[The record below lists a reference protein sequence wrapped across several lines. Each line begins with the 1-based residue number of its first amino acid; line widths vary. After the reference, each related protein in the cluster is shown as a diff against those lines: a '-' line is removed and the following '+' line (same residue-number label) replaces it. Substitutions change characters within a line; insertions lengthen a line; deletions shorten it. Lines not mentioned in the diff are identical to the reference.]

1 MTRPKGLPLTP
12 GPDTGWSIFDEVAAY
27 PVAVLLDS
35 ALRAN
40 GAVMQAYCERSG
52 VWLAPHG
59 KTTMAPAL
67 FRRQLADGAW
77 AITAATAWQAKV
89 MAESGVDRILVA
101 NEVVVP
107 AEIEWLS
114 RATDDG
120 LEIHCW
126 VDSVAGVEI
135 MSQTLDRLAP
145 RRPLR
150 VLVEVGVPGGRA
162 GARTLDDALAVAE
175 AVAASPHLELCGV
188 AGFEGII
195 SPADGPV
202 APRVD
207 AFLNLIVEVAATASE
222 RGLFQGPE
230 VILTAGGSTYFDRVV
245 ERLTAANLGRPT
257 RVVIRSG
264 CYLTHDD
271 GGYARSSPLGDEPRI
286 HGYGSLV
293 PGIEIW
299 GAVLSR
305 PEPTRAIV
313 GVGKRDTG
321 PEALLP
327 LAKKVRRRGAGV
339 VETIDPIRA
348 VAMNDQHTYLDL
360 DPSDPLAVGDLVGF
374 GISHPCT
381 TFDKWRTMVVVDDD
395 YVVTEVVE
403 TYF

>member
-286 HGYGSLV
+286 DGYGSLV